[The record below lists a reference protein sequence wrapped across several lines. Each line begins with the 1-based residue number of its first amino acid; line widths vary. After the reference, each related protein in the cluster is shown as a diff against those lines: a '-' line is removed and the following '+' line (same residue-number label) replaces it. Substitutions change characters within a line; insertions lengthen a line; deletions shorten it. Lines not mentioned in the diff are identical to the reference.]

1 MWGLWHLPLHF
12 IAGTTQAAIPV
23 WEYLAQTILLSVL
36 YTWLH
41 NGSRGSVLVASLFH
55 ASGNLTGAVIP
66 YWVTGPGR
74 WISFLVLLIPA
85 VVLVV
90 RRSPHL
96 QVATGSTGL
105 GKD

>member
-1 MWGLWHLPLHF
+1 MGPVAPAVAF

-23 WEYLAQTILLSVL
+23 WEYLAQTLLLSVL